1 LKTKPM
7 PVVTQLSQLD
17 SQATYSYA
25 DYLTWQFDQMVE
37 LIRGRVFPMSPA
49 PSMRH
54 QAVALNVGTLLHQH
68 FKRTQCRAFVAP
80 FDVRLLDRA
89 KSQRA
94 DRDIFT
100 VVQPDL
106 CVICDRAKLDERGCL
121 GAPDW
126 IIEILSPGRN
136 AARDLMLKHDLYQ
149 ENGVG
154 EYWIVFPNDRLIQ
167 QFVLDPDGRYQ
178 LTKVWGGDDLAPAQ
192 PTSFPELSLPLEDV
206 FAD

>member
-1 LKTKPM
+1 M
-7 PVVTQLSQLD
+7 QLSELD
-17 SQATYSYA
+17 PQGTYTYA
-25 DYLTWQFDQMVE
+25 DYLGWQFDQMVE
-37 LIRGRVFPMSPA
+37 LIRGKVFPMSPA

-54 QAVALNVGTLLHQH
+54 QAVSRNLLLSIGP
-68 FKRTQCRAFVAP
+68 AFRGSPCKVFSAP

-106 CVICDRAKLDERGCL
+106 CVVCDRAKLDERGCL

-136 AARDLMLKHDLYQ
+136 AARDLTIKHELYQ
-149 ENGVG
+149 ENGVA

-167 QFVLDPDGRYQ
+167 QFTLNQAGAYRLAY
-178 LTKVWGGDDLAPAQ
+178 VWGGDDLAPAR
-192 PTSFPELSLPLEDV
+192 PILFPELVLPLEDI

>member
-1 LKTKPM
+1 M
-7 PVVTQLSQLD
+7 PPIMHPSELD
-17 SQATYSYA
+17 PQATYTYA
-25 DYLTWQFDQMVE
+25 DYLGWQFDQMVE
-37 LIRGRVFPMSPA
+37 LIRGKVFPMSPA
-49 PSMRH
+49 PSTRH
-54 QAVALNVGTLLHQH
+54 QAVALNLGTLLHLH

-89 KSQRA
+89 KSQQA
-94 DRDIFT
+94 DRDIYT

-106 CVICDRAKLDERGCL
+106 CVVCDRAKLDERGCL

-136 AARDLMLKHDLYQ
+136 ATRDLTLKHDLYQ
-149 ENGVG
+149 ENGVA

-167 QFVLDPDGRYQ
+167 QFVLTPAGNYRLAY
-178 LTKVWGGDDLAPAQ
+178 VWGGDDLAPAR
-192 PTSFPELSLPLEDV
+192 PELFPELVLPLEDV